1 MKNIIVV
8 SPFGFNHLNLELKI
22 MKAKLK
28 LTAVFEEAEEGGY
41 IAFFE
46 ELPGVNTQGETLEE
60 IKINLLDA
68 LDLMMDTQRML
79 SEENIGMKNVIKE
92 SLVFAS

>member
-1 MKNIIVV
+1 
-8 SPFGFNHLNLELKI
+8 
-22 MKAKLK
+22 MKAELK

-46 ELPGVNTQGETLEE
+46 ELPGVNTQGETLSET
-60 IKINLLDA
+60 KINLLEA
-68 LDLMMDTQRML
+68 LDLVMDTQRIL
-79 SEENIGMKNVIKE
+79 SERNIGTRNVIKE

>member
-1 MKNIIVV
+1 
-8 SPFGFNHLNLELKI
+8 
-22 MKAKLK
+22 MKANLK

-46 ELPGVNTQGETLEE
+46 ELPGVNSQGETLSEA
-60 IKINLLDA
+60 KVNLFEA
-68 LDLMMDTQRML
+68 LNLVMDTQRML
-79 SEENIGMKNVIKE
+79 SEKSIGKRNVIKE

>member
-1 MKNIIVV
+1 
-8 SPFGFNHLNLELKI
+8 

-79 SEENIGMKNVIKE
+79 SEENIGMNNVIKE

>member
-1 MKNIIVV
+1 
-8 SPFGFNHLNLELKI
+8 
-22 MKAKLK
+22 MKANFQ

>member
-1 MKNIIVV
+1 
-8 SPFGFNHLNLELKI
+8 
-22 MKAKLK
+22 MKANLK

-60 IKINLLDA
+60 AKTNLLDA
-68 LDLMMDTQRML
+68 LDLVMDTQRML
-79 SEENIGMKNVIKE
+79 SEENIGKKKVIRE
-92 SLVFAS
+92 SLVFES

>member
-1 MKNIIVV
+1 
-8 SPFGFNHLNLELKI
+8 
-22 MKAKLK
+22 MKAKLN
-28 LTAVFEEAEEGGY
+28 LTAIFEEAEVGGY

-60 IKINLLDA
+60 TKINLLEA

-79 SEENIGMKNVIKE
+79 SEENIGMKKVIKE